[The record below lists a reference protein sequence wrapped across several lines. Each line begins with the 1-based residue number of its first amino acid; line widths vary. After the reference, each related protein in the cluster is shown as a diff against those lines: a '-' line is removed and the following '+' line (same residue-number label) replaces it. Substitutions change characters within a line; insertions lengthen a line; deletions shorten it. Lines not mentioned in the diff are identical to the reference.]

1 MRIGFIGAGRMTQR
15 RLVSLPNGC
24 KPVAVY
30 DRPGKRVTEPDRKR
44 LEDLHVK
51 SPNDVIEAADIVV
64 ITTPNAFLA
73 DYAHAAV
80 VAGKHVLVEKPAAI
94 NAAELERVRAATPRG
109 VVVRVGYNHRFW
121 PGIAAARAH
130 VTSPVLHIRAA
141 YGHGGRPSYE
151 REWRLDPRLSGG
163 GELID
168 QGSHLID
175 LTRWFATSPEL
186 HEAMLTSEFWAGTV
200 EDNAYLALD
209 LGSGLAWL
217 HASWT
222 EWGSVFRWEAVT
234 ATTKVEVTGFPWEQ
248 QLLRVVDRA
257 GEVTEDSW
265 VEDQSLTLEM
275 TDMLKQIAGGE
286 PVGATINDGIAA
298 LDLIDAAYA
307 RRGARW

>member
-1 MRIGFIGAGRMTQR
+1 
-15 RLVSLPNGC
+15 
-24 KPVAVY
+24 
-30 DRPGKRVTEPDRKR
+30 
-44 LEDLHVK
+44 
-51 SPNDVIEAADIVV
+51 
-64 ITTPNAFLA
+64 
-73 DYAHAAV
+73 
-80 VAGKHVLVEKPAAI
+80 
-94 NAAELERVRAATPRG
+94 
-109 VVVRVGYNHRFW
+109 
-121 PGIAAARAH
+121 
-130 VTSPVLHIRAA
+130 
-141 YGHGGRPSYE
+141 
-151 REWRLDPRLSGG
+151 
-163 GELID
+163 
-168 QGSHLID
+168 
-175 LTRWFATSPEL
+175 
-186 HEAMLTSEFWAGTV
+186 MLTSEFWAGTV

-286 PVGATINDGIAA
+286 PFVATINDGIAA